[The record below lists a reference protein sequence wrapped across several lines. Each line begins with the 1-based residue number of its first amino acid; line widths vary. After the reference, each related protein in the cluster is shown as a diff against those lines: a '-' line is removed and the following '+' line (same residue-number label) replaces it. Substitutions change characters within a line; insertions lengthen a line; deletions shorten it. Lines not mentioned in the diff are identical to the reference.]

1 MFLGLDIGTSGVKAV
16 LVNEF
21 QQLVAQANAPLAVSR
36 PQPDWSEQ
44 DPESWWQACVNVLA
58 QLRKSCATR
67 MKQVEA
73 IGLSGQMHGAT
84 LLDRHGR
91 VLRPAI
97 LWNDGRSADQCV
109 TLEKRAPELRNI
121 TGNMAMPGFTAPKLL
136 WLAAYEPEL
145 FKQVHKV
152 LLPKDYIRYRL
163 SGSFGSDMSDAAGT
177 LWLDVGGR
185 KWSESML
192 DACDL
197 KLEQMPDLYEGSE
210 ASAELSAEAAQ
221 VLGLPAGIAIAGGG
235 GDNACG
241 AVGIGAVQAG
251 QSFISLGTS
260 GVYFVANAAF
270 SPNPDR
276 GMHAFCH
283 ALPNTWHQM
292 GVMLS
297 AASCLDWVVKLT
309 GAISVDKLI
318 DEISVLQPKPATTL
332 FLPYLCGE
340 RTPHNDPN
348 ARGVFFG
355 LSHETTRAELGRSVL
370 EGIAFAF
377 ADAQQAL
384 LQGGAN
390 IGRTAVI
397 GGGSRSQLWGEILA
411 SVLNRPLDY
420 LADGEY
426 GPAFGASRLARLA
439 RTGESAAKVCTAP
452 AITHTQLPNEQWLDH
467 YNGQLARYRGLY
479 IALRDS
485 FTNNQAAANTIAVD
499 KQNLRKSS

>member
-16 LVNEF
+16 LVDES
-21 QQLVAQANAPLAVSR
+21 QQLVAQASASMTVSR

-136 WLAAYEPEL
+136 WLAGYEPEL
-145 FKQVHKV
+145 FKQIHKV

-185 KWSESML
+185 KWSEYML

-197 KLEQMPDLYEGSE
+197 KLTQMPDLYEGSE
-210 ASAELSAEAAQ
+210 ASAELSAEVAQ
-221 VLGLPAGIAIAGGG
+221 ELGLPAGIVIAGGG

-251 QSFISLGTS
+251 EAFISLGTS
-260 GVYFVANAAF
+260 GVYFVANAEF
-270 SPNPDR
+270 SPNPDH

-283 ALPNTWHQM
+283 ALPDTWHQM

-309 GAISVDKLI
+309 GAGSA
-318 DEISVLQPKPATTL
+318 DELLAEIGALQRIPANTL
-332 FLPYLCGE
+332 FLPYLSGE
-340 RTPHNDPN
+340 RTPHNDPD
-348 ARGVFFG
+348 AKGVFFG
-355 LSHETTRAELGRSVL
+355 LSHETTRAELGRAVL
-370 EGIAFAF
+370 EGVAFAF
-377 ADAQQAL
+377 ADAQEAL
-384 LQGGAN
+384 LQGGAK
-390 IGRTAVI
+390 IGHSAVI
-397 GGGSRSQLWGEILA
+397 GGGSRSRLWGEILA
-411 SVLNRPLDY
+411 SVLKRPLDY
-420 LADGEY
+420 LSDGEF

-439 RTGESAAKVCTAP
+439 RTGESVADVCTMP
-452 AITHTQLPNEQWLDH
+452 SLTHTQLPNDQWLD
-467 YNGQLARYRGLY
+467 YYTDQLAQYRGLY
-479 IALRDS
+479 TALKDR
-485 FTNNQAAANTIAVD
+485 FANNTTVAVATV

>member
-16 LVNEF
+16 LVDES
-21 QQLVAQANAPLAVSR
+21 QQLVAQASAAMTVSR

-44 DPESWWQACVNVLA
+44 DPEIWWQACVNVLG
-58 QLRKSCATR
+58 QLQKSCATSL
-67 MKQVEA
+67 KQVEA

-84 LLDRHGR
+84 LLDRRGR

-97 LWNDGRSADQCV
+97 LWNDGRSATQCV
-109 TLEKRAPELRNI
+109 TLEKRAPELRKI

-136 WLAAYEPEL
+136 WVAEHEPDV
-145 FKQVHKV
+145 FQQIDKV

-177 LWLDVGGR
+177 LWLDVGKR
-185 KWSESML
+185 KWSETTL
-192 DACDL
+192 EACDL
-197 KLEQMPDLYEGSE
+197 QLAQMPDLYEGSE
-210 ASAELSAEAAQ
+210 ASSELSVEAARQ
-221 VLGLPAGIAIAGGG
+221 LGLPGGIVIAGGG

-251 QSFISLGTS
+251 RAFISLGTS
-260 GVYFVANAAF
+260 GVYFVANAEF

-309 GAISVDKLI
+309 GATSPDKLI
-318 DEISVLQPKPATTL
+318 AEIGALQPQPATTL
-332 FLPYLCGE
+332 FLPYLSGE
-340 RTPHNDPN
+340 RTPHNDPD
-348 ARGVFFG
+348 AKGVFFG
-355 LSHETTRAELGRSVL
+355 LSHETTRAELGRAVL
-370 EGIAFAF
+370 EGVAFAF
-377 ADAQQAL
+377 ADAQEAL

-390 IGRTAVI
+390 IGRTTVI
-397 GGGSRSQLWGEILA
+397 GGGSRSRLWGEILA
-411 SVLNRPLDY
+411 SVLNRRLDY
-420 LADGEY
+420 FADGEY

-439 RTGESAAKVCTAP
+439 RTGESVDDVCSMP
-452 AITHTQLPNEQWLDH
+452 SITHTQLPNDQWLEYYTD
-467 YNGQLARYRGLY
+467 QLARYRGLY
-479 IALRDS
+479 TALKDR
-485 FTNNQAAANTIAVD
+485 FTNNETVAVATVEP
-499 KQNLRKSS
+499 NLRKSS